1 MAGISAGAVHLTTR
15 GRSALALMVLLLA
28 GSTPATGQAAGPPGS
43 PEYRNIAGLLMA
55 ATLLEGDAGATFGL
69 SFEHRLGRWYGLGA
83 FADYLT
89 TSDRNVAVGVSFH
102 LHPTRAVKILV
113 APGVDFRRVG
123 TDLVLLR
130 MGVGYEIPLGS
141 RWALSPEVDIDFE
154 GGYRIYVV
162 GVQWGWRF

>member
-1 MAGISAGAVHLTTR
+1 VGGISAGEAHLTTR
-15 GRSALALMVLLLA
+15 GCSAVALTVLLLA
-28 GSTPATGQAAGPPGS
+28 GAAPAAAQAAPTAA

-55 ATLLEGDAGATFGL
+55 ATLVEGDAGATFGL
-69 SFEHRLGRWYGLGA
+69 AYEHRLGRWYGVGA

-89 TSDRNVAVGVSFH
+89 TSSRNVALGVSFH
-102 LHPTRAVKILV
+102 LHPTRAIKILL

-123 TDLVLLR
+123 PDLVLLR
-130 MGVGYEIPLGS
+130 MGVGYEFPLGR